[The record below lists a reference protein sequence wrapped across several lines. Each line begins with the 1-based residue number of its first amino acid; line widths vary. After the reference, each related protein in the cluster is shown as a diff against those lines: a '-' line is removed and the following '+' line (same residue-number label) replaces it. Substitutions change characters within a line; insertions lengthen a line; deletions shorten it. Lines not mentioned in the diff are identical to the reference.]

1 MTVEK
6 FVKYIMDKNG
16 KNYQFAIAMEE
27 MSELIKELSK
37 NIRGENNR
45 NEIAEEA
52 ADVFMCLKEIFC
64 FFDIDELEIQQIL
77 HQKIEKYYKVDP
89 EGAKGGRR

>member
-16 KNYQFAIAMEE
+16 KNYQFTIAMEE

-52 ADVFMCLKEIFC
+52 SDVLMCLKEIFC

>member
-16 KNYQFAIAMEE
+16 KNYQFTIAMEE

-52 ADVFMCLKEIFC
+52 AHVLMCLKEIFC

>member
-1 MTVEK
+1 
-6 FVKYIMDKNG
+6 MDKNG
-16 KNYQFAIAMEE
+16 KNYQFTIAMEE
-27 MSELIKELSK
+27 MSELIKQLSK

>member
-16 KNYQFAIAMEE
+16 KNYQFTIAMEE

-64 FFDIDELEIQQIL
+64 FFDIDELEIKQIL

>member
-6 FVKYIMDKNG
+6 FVRYIMDKNG
-16 KNYQFAIAMEE
+16 KNYQFTIAKEE
-27 MSELIKELSK
+27 MSELIKKLSK

>member
-16 KNYQFAIAMEE
+16 KNYQFTIAMEE

-45 NEIAEEA
+45 SEIAEEA

-89 EGAKGGRR
+89 EGVKGGRR

>member
-16 KNYQFAIAMEE
+16 KNYQFTIAMEE

-52 ADVFMCLKEIFC
+52 ADVFMCLKEIFY

-89 EGAKGGRR
+89 EGAKGVRR

>member
-16 KNYQFAIAMEE
+16 KNYQFTIAMEE

-52 ADVFMCLKEIFC
+52 ADVFMCLKVIFC

>member
-16 KNYQFAIAMEE
+16 KNYQFTIAMEE

-45 NEIAEEA
+45 NEIAEEG
-52 ADVFMCLKEIFC
+52 ADVFMCLKEMFGC
-64 FFDIDELEIQQIL
+64 VDIDELEIQQIL

>member
-16 KNYQFAIAMEE
+16 KNYQFTIAMEE

-52 ADVFMCLKEIFC
+52 ADVFMFLKEIFF
-64 FFDIDELEIQQIL
+64 FFDID
-77 HQKIEKYYKVDP
+77 
-89 EGAKGGRR
+89 

>member
-16 KNYQFAIAMEE
+16 KNYQFTIAMEE

-37 NIRGENNR
+37 NIRGESNR
-45 NEIAEEA
+45 SEIVEEA
-52 ADVFMCLKEIFC
+52 SDVLMCLKEIFY
-64 FFDIDELEIQQIL
+64 FFDIDELEVQKAL

-89 EGAKGGRR
+89 ENARGAHR

>member
-16 KNYQFAIAMEE
+16 KNYQFTIAMEE

-64 FFDIDELEIQQIL
+64 VFDSDELEIQQIL

>member
-1 MTVEK
+1 
-6 FVKYIMDKNG
+6 
-16 KNYQFAIAMEE
+16 
-27 MSELIKELSK
+27 MSELIIVLSK

>member
-16 KNYQFAIAMEE
+16 KNYQFTIAMEE

-52 ADVFMCLKEIFC
+52 ADVFMCPKEIFC

>member
-6 FVKYIMDKNG
+6 FVKDIMDKNG
-16 KNYQFAIAMEE
+16 KKYQFTIAMEE

>member
-16 KNYQFAIAMEE
+16 KNYQFTIAMEE

-37 NIRGENNR
+37 NIRGEKKR

-89 EGAKGGRR
+89 EGAKGVRR

>member
-16 KNYQFAIAMEE
+16 KNYQFTIAMEE

-45 NEIAEEA
+45 NEITEEA

-64 FFDIDELEIQQIL
+64 FCDIDELEIQQIL

>member
-16 KNYQFAIAMEE
+16 KNYQFTIAMEE

-64 FFDIDELEIQQIL
+64 FFDIDELEIQHIM

>member
-16 KNYQFAIAMEE
+16 KNYQFTIAMEE

-52 ADVFMCLKEIFC
+52 ADVFMCLKEIVC

>member
-16 KNYQFAIAMEE
+16 KNYQFTIAMEE
-27 MSELIKELSK
+27 ISEVIKEVSK

>member
-16 KNYQFAIAMEE
+16 KNYQFTIAMEE

-45 NEIAEEA
+45 NEIAEES

-89 EGAKGGRR
+89 EGANGGRR

>member
-16 KNYQFAIAMEE
+16 KNYQFTIAMEE

-64 FFDIDELEIQQIL
+64 FFDIDELEIHQIL

-89 EGAKGGRR
+89 ESAKGGRR

>member
-1 MTVEK
+1 MK
-6 FVKYIMDKNG
+6 SIMDKLG
-16 KNYQFAIAMEE
+16 KNYQFTIAMEE

-89 EGAKGGRR
+89 EGAKSGRR

>member
-6 FVKYIMDKNG
+6 FVIYIMDKNG
-16 KNYQFAIAMEE
+16 KNYQFTIAMEE

-77 HQKIEKYYKVDP
+77 HKKIEKYYKVDP

>member
-16 KNYQFAIAMEE
+16 KNYQFTIAMEE

-52 ADVFMCLKEIFC
+52 EDVFMCLKEFFC

>member
-16 KNYQFAIAMEE
+16 KNYQFTIAMEE

-64 FFDIDELEIQQIL
+64 FFDIDELEIQHIL
-77 HQKIEKYYKVDP
+77 HHKPEKYHNVDP

>member
-16 KNYQFAIAMEE
+16 KNYQFTIAMEE
-27 MSELIKELSK
+27 MSELSKELSK

>member
-16 KNYQFAIAMEE
+16 KNYQFTIAMEE

-37 NIRGENNR
+37 NIRGEKNR
-45 NEIAEEA
+45 AEIVEEA
-52 ADVFMCLKEIFC
+52 SDVFMCLKEIFY
-64 FFDIDELEIQQIL
+64 FFDIDELEVQKVL
-77 HQKIEKYYKVDP
+77 HQKIEKYYNLNSV
-89 EGAKGGRR
+89 KGETN

>member
-1 MTVEK
+1 MPVEK
-6 FVKYIMDKNG
+6 LVKYIMDKNG
-16 KNYQFAIAMEE
+16 KNYQFTIAMEE

>member
-16 KNYQFAIAMEE
+16 KNYQFTIAMEE

-52 ADVFMCLKEIFC
+52 ADVFMCLKENFC

-77 HQKIEKYYKVDP
+77 HQKIEKYYKVEP
-89 EGAKGGRR
+89 EIAKGGRR

>member
-16 KNYQFAIAMEE
+16 KNYQFTIAMEE

-52 ADVFMCLKEIFC
+52 SDVFMCLKEIFC

-77 HQKIEKYYKVDP
+77 HQKIEKYYKVAP

>member
-16 KNYQFAIAMEE
+16 KNYQFTIAMEE

-37 NIRGENNR
+37 NIRGEKNR
-45 NEIAEEA
+45 AEIVEEA
-52 ADVFMCLKEIFC
+52 SDVLMCLKEIFY
-64 FFDIDELEIQQIL
+64 FFDIDELEVQKVL
-77 HQKIEKYYKVDP
+77 HQKIEKYYNFNSTKK
-89 EGAKGGRR
+89 ESSQK

>member
-16 KNYQFAIAMEE
+16 KNYQFTIAMEE

-52 ADVFMCLKEIFC
+52 VDVFMCLKEIFC